1 MTPGE
6 AEIMRIYE
14 DGIYRPPD
22 MIEKQGGLQIKGSG
36 IRDGRICSLQTALH
50 HPVVDDSE
58 YGDAVHCRV
67 ALYTSCG
74 NNSCRTHRRTRIS
87 RKHRRTMI
95 SRTHRRTRIS
105 RTHRGTRVTRTHRM
119 TSISKTN
126 RGARSRT
133 SRIPR
138 PVVQNQQI
146 DAELERLIVQNS
158 RVSSNCKATIAETLG
173 ITLGA
178 ERYV

>member
-67 ALYTSCG
+67 ALNTSCG

-87 RKHRRTMI
+87 RTHRGTRVN
-95 SRTHRRTRIS
+95 RTHRRTRIS

>member
-105 RTHRGTRVTRTHRM
+105 RTHRGTRGTRTHRR
-119 TSISKTN
+119 TRISWKHGRTMI
-126 RGARSRT
+126 SRT
-133 SRIPR
+133 HRRTRISR
-138 PVVQNQQI
+138 
-146 DAELERLIVQNS
+146 AENFRM
-158 RVSSNCKATIAETLG
+158 
-173 ITLGA
+173 
-178 ERYV
+178 

>member
-1 MTPGE
+1 
-6 AEIMRIYE
+6 
-14 DGIYRPPD
+14 
-22 MIEKQGGLQIKGSG
+22 MIS
-36 IRDGRICSLQTALH
+36 
-50 HPVVDDSE
+50 
-58 YGDAVHCRV
+58 
-67 ALYTSCG
+67 
-74 NNSCRTHRRTRIS
+74 RTHRRTRIS
-87 RKHRRTMI
+87 RKHRTRI

-105 RTHRGTRVTRTHRM
+105 RTHRGTRVSRTHRM

-138 PVVQNQQI
+138 TEMPLIVELALHRPVVQNQQI
-146 DAELERLIVQNS
+146 DTELEHRIVQDS